1 MQIIGNFPHLTSDKY
16 WIKQKIPS
24 FDRIFCFCAPIGLK
38 STTLSVRDIV
48 ALQGCPKRL
57 AFWGADEVRNEWVF
71 AKGGNEWYGATEDGG
86 ALRNARC
93 FFLLIAPL
101 HLPQA
106 ARCSEPVNSRCGCVW
121 QGRRF
126 GSASKVKKS
135 RKTGVSLALFAKCDC
150 YFNSWSVCV
159 ANIKRRLR
167 CHEAFAMLAWSKA
180 RFDFHAIWPHFISE
194 ATSFFMHRRCA

>member
-1 MQIIGNFPHLTSDKY
+1 MLYSKQIFQKCLKGAFHWNHAHLTNDKY
-16 WIKQKIPS
+16 WIIQNKNPVFRQDFLFLPHV
-24 FDRIFCFCAPIGLK
+24 GLEPTMRTVK
-38 STTLSVRDIV
+38 NIV
-48 ALQGCPKRL
+48 ALL
-57 AFWGADEVRNEWVF
+57 
-71 AKGGNEWYGATEDGG
+71 G

-93 FFLLIAPL
+93 FFLLRAPL

-159 ANIKRRLR
+159 ANIKRQLR
-167 CHEAFAMLAWSKA
+167 CHEVRTLCFSCGLS
-180 RFDFHAIWPHFISE
+180 RFISE
-194 ATSFFMHRRCA
+194 APSFFMHRRCA